1 MLNSK
6 LNRSLKK
13 VKWHVNDILFSTN
26 IKSLKNKG
34 NQKRI
39 LVYHGVTANAKTD
52 INARFISTKFF
63 EKQIDY
69 FKTHYN
75 IVTIDEY
82 FEGASHPTKL
92 TVAITFDDGYKNNLI
107 EVLPILEK
115 YKVPATFYV
124 TTIQQT
130 EHPIL
135 WADALDMFRYTNDS
149 NIFLFY
155 GITYHKSKNEYISN
169 SGTLKQHLKKTCWKE
184 KKALIETIL
193 SKNNFINNKSLKPY
207 FELLSNEDIYTLS
220 QSKYTT
226 IGSHGLYHNCLAE
239 IPLTEAKEELVIS
252 KDYLENITQ
261 KAVISMAYPDGSYN
275 NELINVTE
283 QVGFKTQ
290 LAVDFIDT
298 KSINDARIE
307 NRFGINPYISF
318 NNQIQC
324 LVDGK
329 Y

>member
-6 LNRSLKK
+6 LNRGLKK
-13 VKWHVNDILFSTN
+13 VKWHVNDFLFNTG

-52 INARFISTKFF
+52 INARFISTKLF
-63 EKQIDY
+63 EKQIHY

-82 FEGASHPTKL
+82 FNGASHPTKL
-92 TVAITFDDGYKNNLI
+92 TLAITFDDGYKNNLI

-115 YKVPATFYV
+115 YKVPATFYI

-130 EHPIL
+130 EYSIL
-135 WADALDMFRYTNDS
+135 WADALDMFRYTNGD
-149 NIFLFY
+149 NKFLFN
-155 GITYHKSKNEYISN
+155 GVNYHKSKNEYVSN
-169 SGTLKQHLKKTCWKE
+169 SGILKQHLKKTGWKE

-193 SKNNFINNKSLKPY
+193 SKNNFINNTSLKPY

-239 IPLTEAKEELVIS
+239 IPITEAKEELIIS

-261 KAVISMAYPDGSYN
+261 QAVTSFAYPDGSYS
-275 NELINVTE
+275 NELINIAE
-283 QVGFKTQ
+283 QVSFKTQ

-298 KSINDARIE
+298 KNINDPRIE
-307 NRFGINPYISF
+307 SRLGINPYISF

-324 LVDGK
+324 LLDGK